1 MSFSGKMNESIL
13 LRPSQEVQNHVP
25 YLEKENIQDFLDV
38 EIKSSFQNYSIRVNK
53 IMLAALSDYLRPI
66 LIDLSDNDD
75 ISITCDFT
83 SEELVLLKDYISEG
97 EWPYKSEKSSKQ
109 FLKSFGIDLNQR
121 TAVGVEKVQTF
132 KIEDIT
138 NYVGMECDF
147 SDDQFDDAHKDFNLD
162 LENPVPL
169 KSNRNKR
176 SDNGENSGSNSDVVA
191 QDTKICGYP
200 KFPSNMP
207 GFPTKTIEK
216 RQEKLRIYQQKYKDY
231 VNIGSIPPLDKE
243 GLLNY
248 TLPQPIESYL
258 KYSQNDKPIPKGSG
272 SLQCSI
278 CNSKCKTENSMIK
291 HKRKV
296 SFKEKTT
303 KTQFRIIKKM
313 FFFLFQYH
321 VLKYTCPTCEKGFC
335 FNVWFKFLSHMYQH
349 SIANDSTVHECICC
363 GYKTDV
369 LTRIDLHRHTHGPYH
384 NNVIIIIYY
393 IVTGRVLDRAP

>member
-1 MSFSGKMNESIL
+1 MIDSIL

-25 YLEKENIQDFLDV
+25 YLEKENIKEFLDV
-38 EIKSSFQNYSIRVNK
+38 EIKSSVQNYGIRVNK

-83 SEELVLLKDYISEG
+83 PEELDILQDFISEG

-121 TAVGVEKVQTF
+121 PAVGVERVQTF

-138 NYVGMECDF
+138 NYVDMECDF
-147 SDDQFDDAHKDFNLD
+147 SEDQFDDDHKDSNPD
-162 LENPVPL
+162 LEHPVPL
-169 KSNRNKR
+169 KSNRSKR
-176 SDNGENSGSNSDVVA
+176 ADNNAEKIDSNSDVVA
-191 QDTKICGYP
+191 QDTKVCGYP

-278 CNSKCKTENSMIK
+278 CGSKCKTENSMIK

-296 SFKEKTT
+296 SF
-303 KTQFRIIKKM
+303 I
-313 FFFLFQYH
+313 
-321 VLKYTCPTCEKGFC
+321 
-335 FNVWFKFLSHMYQH
+335 
-349 SIANDSTVHECICC
+349 
-363 GYKTDV
+363 
-369 LTRIDLHRHTHGPYH
+369 
-384 NNVIIIIYY
+384 
-393 IVTGRVLDRAP
+393 